1 MLPHRSKILIRVT
14 CLPAIALAAVGY
26 LLLPI
31 FSNAAE
37 RLNLVIVLADDF
49 SHTDASLYGG
59 QAATPHMER
68 LASEGMTFTRTFQS
82 APMCS
87 PTRHA
92 LYTALHPVKSG
103 AWPNHTYVYDG
114 VRSIAHFLQDSGY
127 RAALSGKTHINPPES
142 FPFEYLKGPGTKNNP
157 NFPAVDQ
164 FLFECVSQDQPFGL
178 ILTSNEP
185 HTPWDKGDASAY
197 PPEDLILPD
206 PLVDTPATRSDFSA
220 YLAEITYFDSQ
231 VGEALAALEKHGLVE
246 NTLVVVLTEQGNA
259 FPFAKWTCYD
269 IGLGSGMVVRW
280 PGTVTPN
287 SSTDALVEYVDI
299 IPTFLDSASLPVPSG
314 LDGRSFRNV
323 LNGETNTHKD
333 VVFGLQS
340 SVGIILGPEHFG
352 IRTARDK
359 RYRYIRNLTPE
370 VPFSNAVF
378 RTDFWT
384 EWTAAAEAGDPDA
397 IVAVRRYQHRPA
409 EGLYDCL
416 KDPWNRHNL
425 ADDPA
430 YTTVKVHLSIALNT
444 WMTDQGDQG
453 QPTEVAAKSRLYKN
467 RER

>member
-1 MLPHRSKILIRVT
+1 MPRLLASLTILS
-14 CLPAIALAAVGY
+14 LALLATASAARPLN
-26 LLLPI
+26 LLLI
-31 FSNAAE
+31 
-37 RLNLVIVLADDF
+37 LADDL
-49 SHTDASLYGG
+49 SHTDTSLYGG

-68 LASEGMTFTRTFQS
+68 LATEGMTFTRTFQS

-114 VRSIAHFLQDSGY
+114 VRSIAHFLQDNGY
-127 RAALSGKTHINPPES
+127 RAALSGKTHINPPAS

-164 FLFECVSQDQPFGL
+164 FLAECVSQDQPFGL

-185 HTPWDKGDASAY
+185 HTPWNKGDASAY
-197 PPEDLILPD
+197 PPEQIKLPD
-206 PLVDTPATRSDFSA
+206 PLVDTPTTRTDFSA

-231 VGEALAALEKHGLVE
+231 VGEALAALKKHGLVE

-280 PGTVTPN
+280 PGTISPG
-287 SSTDALVEYVDI
+287 SSSDALIEYVDV
-299 IPTFLDSASLPVPSG
+299 IPTFLESAGLPLTPD
-314 LDGRSFRNV
+314 LDGRSFQNV
-323 LNGETNTHKD
+323 LTGKANTHKD

-340 SVGIILGPEHFG
+340 SVGIIRGPEHYG
-352 IRTARDK
+352 IRTARDE
-359 RYRYIRNLTPE
+359 RYRYIRNLSPE
-370 VPFSNAVF
+370 IAFSNAVF
-378 RTDFWT
+378 RTDFWA
-384 EWTAAAEAGDPDA
+384 EWTAAAEDSDLDA
-397 IVAVRRYQHRPA
+397 VVAVRRYQHRPA
-409 EGLYDCL
+409 EELYDCL

-425 ADDPA
+425 ASDPA
-430 YTTVKVHLSIALNT
+430 YTDVKAYLSTALDT
-444 WMTDQGDQG
+444 WMADQGDQG
-453 QPTEVAAKSRLYKN
+453 QPTELAAKSRLYKN
-467 RER
+467 RQK

>member
-1 MLPHRSKILIRVT
+1 MKHLLT
-14 CLPAIALAAVGY
+14 LTALS
-26 LLLPI
+26 LLL
-31 FSNAAE
+31 STCASAA
-37 RLNLVIVLADDF
+37 RPLNLLLILADDL
-49 SHTDASLYGG
+49 SHTDTSLYGG

-68 LASEGMTFTRTFQS
+68 LAREGMTFTRTFQS

-92 LYTALHPVKSG
+92 LYTSLHPIKSG

-114 VRSIAHFLQDSGY
+114 VRSVAHYLKENGY
-127 RAALSGKTHINPPES
+127 RAALSGKTHINPPAA
-142 FPFEYLKGPGTKNNP
+142 FPFEYLEGPGTKNNP

-164 FLFECVSQDQPFGL
+164 FLAECVSQNQPFGL

-197 PPEDLILPD
+197 PPAKIKLPA
-206 PLVDTPATRSDFSA
+206 PLVDTPATRTDFSA

-246 NTLVVVLTEQGNA
+246 NTLVIILTEQGNA

-280 PGTVTPN
+280 PETVAAG
-287 SSTDALVEYVDI
+287 SSSDALIEYVDV
-299 IPTFLDSASLPVPSG
+299 IPTFLESAGLPLPPN
-314 LDGRSFRNV
+314 LDGRSFQPV
-323 LNGETNTHKD
+323 LTGKTNIHKD
-333 VVFGLQS
+333 IVFGLQS
-340 SVGIILGPEHFG
+340 SVGIIGGPDHYG
-352 IRTARDK
+352 IRTARDD

-370 VPFSNAVF
+370 VAFSNAVF
-378 RTDFWT
+378 RTEFWA
-384 EWTAAAEAGDPDA
+384 EWTAAAESGDPDA

-409 EGLYDCL
+409 EELYDCL

-425 ADDPA
+425 IDDPA
-430 YTTVKVHLSIALNT
+430 YAAITARLSDALDA
-444 WMTDQGDQG
+444 WMTDQGDAG
-453 QPTEVAAKSRLYKN
+453 QATELAAKARLYKN
-467 RER
+467 RAK